1 MHQTLVFHLLPEF
14 AAFLKNK
21 KLNELLMV
29 QLQLSRKHDIPLL
42 KLLPQLEDQQLIEMG
57 RSPLIELLQSL
68 EENKIDEYI
77 TSAIDRW
84 VNNQLPNLKSE
95 QIKADDIT
103 IINFVRKQSFIQFI
117 PEYTTDTSEMFMIIR
132 EIDEFLME
140 LETRFINIYLHV
152 FQRSL
157 SEHQRLNESIRVSQF
172 KIEQELSENKN
183 LLEKIADAT
192 PTVLFLFDL
201 YQEKVIYINQEITA
215 ALGYLPEEIMEKP
228 LLQLFEIYH
237 PEDAARIPHRLE
249 QYNISDIH
257 QTEYE
262 CRLKH
267 KNGKFRWALIR
278 EMVFKRN
285 ADGKVTSILGA
296 GLDITDRKEM
306 EDMLFQK
313 TLELQQSNTSLEEFA
328 YVASHD
334 LQEPLRKISTFGDR
348 LLSFHNTTLNDD
360 GKLYLSKIIQSSLH
374 MQRMINDL
382 LSISIISSEKTFEE
396 TNLKLLCDEALQV
409 LEHKI
414 DEKKAKI
421 IVGELP
427 TAIVIPSQI
436 RQLFQNLVSNS
447 LKFSKPGEPP
457 LVKIS
462 HELLTKSPVPYAH
475 GTDNKQYHK
484 ISVEDNGIGFE
495 NKFAEK
501 IFTIFQ
507 RLHSKQD
514 YQGTG
519 IGLAI
524 CKKIVENHNGHISAY
539 SQLNSGTTF
548 TIILPS

>member
-1 MHQTLVFHLLPEF
+1 MQQNFIFRLLPEY

-21 KLNELLMV
+21 RLNELLQV
-29 QLQLSRKHDIPLL
+29 QLQLSRKLDIPVLRLL
-42 KLLPQLEDQQLIEMG
+42 NNMDEKQILEIGRGPLLD
-57 RSPLIELLQSL
+57 LLQHL
-68 EENKIDEYI
+68 EENKMDEYI
-77 TSAIDRW
+77 TSVIDRW
-84 VNNQLPNLKSE
+84 VNNQLPHLKSE

-103 IINFVRKQSFIQFI
+103 MINFVRKQSFLQFL
-117 PEYTTDTSEMFMIIR
+117 PEFTAVPGEMFEIIS
-132 EIDEFLME
+132 EIDRFLLE

-157 SEHQRLNESIRVSQF
+157 SEHQQLNESIRVNQH
-172 KIEQELSENKN
+172 KIEQELNENKN

-201 YQEKVIYINQEITA
+201 YQEKIIYINQEITS
-215 ALGYLPEEIMEKP
+215 ALGYLPEEIVKKP
-228 LLQLFEIYH
+228 LMQLFEIFH
-237 PEDAARIPHRLE
+237 PEDAATVPKRLE
-249 QYNISDIH
+249 KYNAGDIN
-257 QTEYE
+257 QMEYE

-267 KNGKFRWALIR
+267 KNGKYRWALIR

-285 ADGKVTSILGA
+285 ESGKVTSILGA

-306 EDMLFQK
+306 QDKLFQK

-348 LLSFHNTTLNDD
+348 LLSIHNETLNDD
-360 GKLYLSKIIQSSLH
+360 GKTYLSKIIQSSLH
-374 MQRMINDL
+374 LQTMINDL
-382 LSISIISSEKTFEE
+382 LSISVISSEKSFEE
-396 TNLKLLCDEALQV
+396 TSLKLLCEEAVQL

-414 DEKKAKI
+414 DEKKGTI
-421 IVGELP
+421 LIGDLP

-436 RQLFQNLVSNS
+436 RQLFQNLISNS

-457 LVKIS
+457 LVKIM
-462 HELLTKSPVPYAH
+462 HTLLSKAPVPFAH
-475 GTDNKQYHK
+475 PSDVRQYHQ
-484 ISVEDNGIGFE
+484 ISVVDNGIGFE

-507 RLHSKQD
+507 RLHSKQE
-514 YQGTG
+514 YKGTG

-524 CKKIVENHNGHISAY
+524 CKKIVENHGGFISAF

-548 TIILPS
+548 TIILPL